1 MDKNTTPNQDPYL
14 KDEYN
19 PDRPVEPKKQRAV
32 IATIA
37 IAALVALGGWLIY
50 GPEQEDTPTQST
62 DGSVQFPI
70 DAP

>member
-1 MDKNTTPNQDPYL
+1 MPNQDPYL
-14 KDEYN
+14 KAEYN
-19 PDRPVEPKKQRAV
+19 PDRPTEPKEQRAV

-37 IAALVALGGWLIY
+37 IAALAALGGWLVY
-50 GPEQEDTPTQST
+50 GPEQDDAPTDPST